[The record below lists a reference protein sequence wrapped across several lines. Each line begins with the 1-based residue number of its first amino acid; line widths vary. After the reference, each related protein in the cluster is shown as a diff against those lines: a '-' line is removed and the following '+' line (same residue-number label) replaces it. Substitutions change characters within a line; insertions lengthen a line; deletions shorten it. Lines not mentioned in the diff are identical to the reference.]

1 MVKKEKKRTTYIV
14 NDIDGILGSQ
24 FKYWILIILFIN
36 SIFGLQRSKM
46 PSVSEGFLE
55 QT

>member
-1 MVKKEKKRTTYIV
+1 MPICSLSKRSLLPSLTV
-14 NDIDGILGSQ
+14 LV
-24 FKYWILIILFIN
+24 FIN